1 MSHPRKPLR
10 IALIG
15 WGAISRRVAGLL
27 AQRLG
32 SRVTV
37 AAIGLRDLSS
47 APDLPTGAA
56 PITDPGQ
63 LAGLGLDLVV
73 EAAGREAVAGWGAAA
88 LRHAPAFAVASTS
101 ALCDDALLGR
111 LLEVAET
118 NGSRLLIPA
127 GALGGIDALA
137 AAAALP
143 LDEVTHTIV
152 KPPAAWR
159 GTAAEAMASLD
170 ALSAPL
176 TFFCGTAREAASLF
190 PQNANVAVISALAG
204 IGLDRTRIQLVADP
218 GAKANSHRLAA
229 SGAFGRL
236 EIAIE
241 NRALAAN
248 PKSSEMTAL
257 SLVRLIGAAVNPL
270 AI

>member
-1 MSHPRKPLR
+1 MPHPRKPLR

-15 WGAISRRVAGLL
+15 WGAISCRVAGLL
-27 AQRLG
+27 TERSA
-32 SRVTV
+32 SRVNI
-37 AAIGLRDLSS
+37 AAIGLRDLS
-47 APDLPTGAA
+47 ARPDLPTGAT
-56 PITDPGQ
+56 PITDPDQ
-63 LAGLGLDLVV
+63 LAGLSLDLVV
-73 EAAGREAVAGWGAAA
+73 EAAGRAAVASWGVAA
-88 LRHAPAFAVASTS
+88 LRHAPAFVVASTS
-101 ALCDDALLGR
+101 AFCEDALLGR

-159 GTAAEAMASLD
+159 GTAAEGMASLD
-170 ALSAPL
+170 ALAEPL
-176 TFFCGTAREAASLF
+176 IFFRGSAREAASRF

-204 IGLDRTRIQLVADP
+204 IGLDRTRIELVADP

-241 NRALAAN
+241 NRALATN

-257 SLVRLIGAAVNPL
+257 SLVRLIEAAASPL
-270 AI
+270 SI